1 MDDNIVERAGDDG
14 QESALETEFK
24 QLRQRHK
31 ARFEQIAG
39 LMASIQSLSESAKAE
54 SDSLETLEQS
64 AHGQLK
70 YLKKSLEESVSGQ
83 GNFEARIQELTEALA
98 AAERERAALA
108 QQLNA
113 AEGSSSEM
121 DSLREELAA
130 ATTSLG
136 DAQVRLATLSSELE
150 DARAESAG
158 TRERLAAIEQESLGQ
173 SDDASRLQEQI
184 AGLQDE
190 IAENDRRLQEQIA
203 GLQAEIAEKD
213 RLLQDAQAALDEAQE
228 EQNRVS
234 AEFERLKSIQQH
246 AEATQEGLKTEL
258 LAVQRELE
266 TLKERYREGLSSE
279 AALALRQQV
288 TETAAQVSA
297 MEKELVEARE
307 HSKKS
312 VLAQQL
318 TDAIQETER
327 LEEENERL
335 RAQLGILED
344 GRRIM
349 DGGYELEAAEAVAY
363 TEPQVSR
370 SPEDELLRIQRSAQ
384 KWTHGPKRVI
394 GQILL
399 DAGVITEDQLEK
411 ALEVQKSNP
420 QQHLGALL
428 GELGFASEEAIAQ
441 ARASQCGVD
450 YIRIAED
457 TIDPDAAALI
467 SQRLASQHNCIPVSA
482 TPKTMVL
489 AVTNPMDLL
498 AIEDVERFTNRKV
511 DVVVGTVPD
520 VAQAIARYYWE
531 PE

>member
-1 MDDNIVERAGDDG
+1 MDDNTVERAGDDG
-14 QESALETEFK
+14 PESALETEFK

-31 ARFEQIAG
+31 ARFEQLAG
-39 LMASIQSLSESAKAE
+39 LMATIQSLSESAKAE
-54 SDSLETLEQS
+54 SDSLESLEQS
-64 AHGQLK
+64 AHGQLN

-83 GNFEARIQELTEALA
+83 GSFESRIQELTEALS
-98 AAERERAALA
+98 AAERERLALVE
-108 QQLNA
+108 QLTA
-113 AEGSSSEM
+113 TEGSNSEM
-121 DSLREELAA
+121 EGLREELAA
-130 ATTSLG
+130 ATSSL
-136 DAQVRLATLSSELE
+136 DEARRSLATLNQELE
-150 DARAESAG
+150 EARTEGAA
-158 TRERLAAIEQESLGQ
+158 TRERLAAIEEAQLGQ
-173 SDDASRLQEQI
+173 SDDASRLQAEL
-184 AGLQDE
+184 AELQS
-190 IAENDRRLQEQIA
+190 RMA
-203 GLQAEIAEKD
+203 GLQAEIAQKD
-213 RLLQDAQAALDEAQE
+213 GLLQDAQAALDEAQE

-266 TLKERYREGLSSE
+266 TLKERYREGLSSD

-297 MEKELVEARE
+297 LEKELAEARE
-307 HSKKS
+307 HAKKS

-318 TDAIQETER
+318 AEAIQETER

-349 DGGYELEAAEAVAY
+349 DGGYDLEPAEAVAY
-363 TEPQVSR
+363 VEPQVSR

-399 DAGVITEDQLEK
+399 DAGVITEEQLEK

-457 TIDPDAAALI
+457 TVDPEAAALI
-467 SQRLASQHNCIPVSA
+467 NQRLASQHNCIPISA

>member
-1 MDDNIVERAGDDG
+1 MDENTVEHAGADEQD
-14 QESALETEFK
+14 SALESEFK

-31 ARFEQIAG
+31 ARFEQLAG
-39 LMASIQSLSESAKAE
+39 LMATIQSLSESAKAE
-54 SDSLETLEQS
+54 SDSLESLEQS
-64 AHGQLK
+64 AHGQLN

-83 GNFEARIQELTEALA
+83 GGFESRIQELTEALS
-98 AAERERAALA
+98 AAERERANLA
-108 QQLNA
+108 DQLSA
-113 AEGSSSEM
+113 AEGSDTELQ
-121 DSLREELAA
+121 SLREELAA
-130 ATTSLG
+130 TTTSLG
-136 DAQVRLATLSSELE
+136 DAQVRLATLSTELE
-150 DARAESAG
+150 EARAEGDA
-158 TRERLAAIEQESLGQ
+158 TRERLAAIERESLGQ

-184 AGLQDE
+184 AE
-190 IAENDRRLQEQIA
+190 
-203 GLQAEIAEKD
+203 LQAEIAQKD
-213 RLLQDAQAALDEAQE
+213 ELLQDAQAALDEAQE

-266 TLKERYREGLSSE
+266 TLKERYREGLSSD

-297 MEKELVEARE
+297 LEKELLEARE
-307 HSKKS
+307 HAKKS

-344 GRRIM
+344 GRRLM
-349 DGGYELEAAEAVAY
+349 DGDVELETAGSIAY
-363 TEPQVSR
+363 VEPQVSR

-399 DAGVITEDQLEK
+399 DAGVISEEQLEK
-411 ALEVQKSNP
+411 ALEVQKSSP

-450 YIRIAED
+450 YIRITED
-457 TIDPDAAALI
+457 TVDPDAAALI
-467 SQRLASQHNCIPVSA
+467 NQRLASQHNCIPISA

-520 VAQAIARYYWE
+520 VAQAISRYYWE

>member
-1 MDDNIVERAGDDG
+1 MDDNTVERAGDDG
-14 QESALETEFK
+14 PESALESEFK

-31 ARFEQIAG
+31 ARFEQLAG

-54 SDSLETLEQS
+54 SDSLESLEQS
-64 AHGQLK
+64 AHGQLN

-83 GNFEARIQELTEALA
+83 GSFESRIQELTEALS

-121 DSLREELAA
+121 ETLREELAA
-130 ATTSLG
+130 ATASLG
-136 DAQVRLATLSSELE
+136 DDQVRLATLSSELE
-150 DARAESAG
+150 EARSESVG
-158 TRERLAAIEQESLGQ
+158 MRERLAAIEQESLGQ
-173 SDDASRLQEQI
+173 SDDAS
-184 AGLQDE
+184 
-190 IAENDRRLQEQIA
+190 RLQEQIA

-349 DGGYELEAAEAVAY
+349 DGGYELESAEAVAY
-363 TEPQVSR
+363 VEPQVSR

-399 DAGVITEDQLEK
+399 DAGVITEVQLEK

-457 TIDPDAAALI
+457 TVDPEAAALI
-467 SQRLASQHNCIPVSA
+467 NQRLASQHNCIPISA

-489 AVTNPMDLL
+489 AVTNPMDLF

-511 DVVVGTVPD
+511 DIVVGTVPD

>member
-1 MDDNIVERAGDDG
+1 MDDNTVERAGADE
-14 QESALETEFK
+14 QESALESEFK

-31 ARFEQIAG
+31 ARFEQLAG

-54 SDSLETLEQS
+54 SDSLESLEQS
-64 AHGQLK
+64 AHGQLN

-83 GNFEARIQELTEALA
+83 GGFESRIQELTEALS
-98 AAERERAALA
+98 AAERERVALSG
-108 QQLNA
+108 QLSA
-113 AEGSSSEM
+113 AEGSDTELE
-121 DSLREELAA
+121 SLREELAA

-136 DAQVRLATLSSELE
+136 DTQVRLATLTSELE
-150 DARAESAG
+150 EARAEGDA
-158 TRERLAAIEQESLGQ
+158 TRERLAAMEQETL
-173 SDDASRLQEQI
+173 DDASRLQEQI
-184 AGLQDE
+184 T
-190 IAENDRRLQEQIA
+190 

-228 EQNRVS
+228 EQNRVG

-266 TLKERYREGLSSE
+266 TLKERYREGLSSD

-297 MEKELVEARE
+297 LEKELLEARE
-307 HSKKS
+307 HAKKS

-318 TDAIQETER
+318 TDAIQEAER

-349 DGGYELEAAEAVAY
+349 DGGYALETAEAVAY
-363 TEPQVSR
+363 AEPQVSR

-399 DAGVITEDQLEK
+399 DAGVITEEQLEK

-457 TIDPDAAALI
+457 TIDPEAAALI
-467 SQRLASQHNCIPVSA
+467 NQRLASQHNCIPVSA
-482 TPKTMVL
+482 TPKSMVL

-520 VAQAIARYYWE
+520 VTQAIARYYWE

>member
-1 MDDNIVERAGDDG
+1 MDDNIVEPVGAEQR
-14 QESALETEFK
+14 ETALESEFK
-24 QLRQRHK
+24 DLRQRHK
-31 ARFEQIAG
+31 ARFEQLAG
-39 LMASIQSLSESAKAE
+39 LMNTIQSLSESAQAE
-54 SDSLETLEQS
+54 SDSLESLEQS
-64 AHGQLK
+64 AHGQLN
-70 YLKKSLEESVSGQ
+70 YLKKSLEETVSGQ
-83 GNFEARIQELTEALA
+83 GSFESRIQELTEALA
-98 AAERERAALA
+98 SAERERAALA
-108 QQLNA
+108 DQLRS
-113 AEGSSSEM
+113 AEGSSGELE
-121 DSLREELAA
+121 SLRDELAT
-130 ATTSLG
+130 ATASLG
-136 DAQVRLATLSSELE
+136 VAQ
-150 DARAESAG
+150 ARAAELSEALETAQAEG
-158 TRERLAAIEQESLGQ
+158 DAARDRLAAIEETSQGQ
-173 SDDASRLQEQI
+173 SDDAARLQ
-184 AGLQDE
+184 AE
-190 IAENDRRLQEQIA
+190 IDTLRAKIDT
-203 GLQAEIAEKD
+203 LQAEIAEKD
-213 RLLQDAQAALDEAQE
+213 QLLQNAQAALDEAQE

-234 AEFERLKSIQQH
+234 AEFDRLKNIQQH

-266 TLKERYREGLSSE
+266 TLKERYREGLSSD

-288 TETAAQVSA
+288 TETAAQISA
-297 MEKELVEARE
+297 LERDLQEARE
-307 HSKKS
+307 QAKKS

-318 TDAIQETER
+318 AEAIQDSER

-335 RAQLGILED
+335 RTQLKILED
-344 GRRIM
+344 GRRLV
-349 DGGYELEAAEAVAY
+349 DGGADSVSDDAPPFV
-363 TEPQVSR
+363 EPQVSR
-370 SPEDELLRIQRSAQ
+370 SPEDELIRIQRSAQ

-399 DAGVITEDQLEK
+399 DAGVISETQLET

-420 QQHLGALL
+420 QQHLGSLL

-441 ARASQCGVD
+441 ARAAQCGVD

-457 TIDPDAAALI
+457 TIDPEAAALI
-467 SQRLASQHNCIPVSA
+467 NQRLASQHNCIPVSA

>member
-1 MDDNIVERAGDDG
+1 MDDNTVERAGDDG
-14 QESALETEFK
+14 PESALETEFK

-31 ARFEQIAG
+31 ARFEQLAG
-39 LMASIQSLSESAKAE
+39 LMATIQSLSESAKAE
-54 SDSLETLEQS
+54 SDSLESLEQS
-64 AHGQLK
+64 AHGQLN

-83 GNFEARIQELTEALA
+83 GSFESRIQELTEALS
-98 AAERERAALA
+98 AAERERLALVE
-108 QQLNA
+108 QLTA
-113 AEGSSSEM
+113 TEGSNSEM
-121 DSLREELAA
+121 EGLREELAA
-130 ATTSLG
+130 ATSSL
-136 DAQVRLATLSSELE
+136 DEARRSLATLNQELE
-150 DARAESAG
+150 EARTEGAA
-158 TRERLAAIEQESLGQ
+158 TRERLAANEEAQLGQ
-173 SDDASRLQEQI
+173 SDDASRLQAEL
-184 AGLQDE
+184 AELQS
-190 IAENDRRLQEQIA
+190 RMA
-203 GLQAEIAEKD
+203 GLQAEIAQKD
-213 RLLQDAQAALDEAQE
+213 GLLQDAQAALDEAQE

-266 TLKERYREGLSSE
+266 TLKERYREGLSSD

-297 MEKELVEARE
+297 LEKELAEARE
-307 HSKKS
+307 HAKKS

-318 TDAIQETER
+318 AEAIQETER

-349 DGGYELEAAEAVAY
+349 DGGYDLEPAEAVAY
-363 TEPQVSR
+363 VEPQVSR

-399 DAGVITEDQLEK
+399 DAGVITEEQLEK

-457 TIDPDAAALI
+457 TVDPEAAALI
-467 SQRLASQHNCIPVSA
+467 NQRLASQHNCIPISA

>member
-1 MDDNIVERAGDDG
+1 MDDNTVERAGADG
-14 QESALETEFK
+14 PESALESEFK

-31 ARFEQIAG
+31 ARFEQLAG
-39 LMASIQSLSESAKAE
+39 LMATIQSLSESAKAE
-54 SDSLETLEQS
+54 SDSLESLEQS
-64 AHGQLK
+64 AHGQLN

-83 GNFEARIQELTEALA
+83 GSFESRIQELTEALS

-121 DSLREELAA
+121 ETLREELAA
-130 ATTSLG
+130 ATASLG
-136 DAQVRLATLSSELE
+136 DDQVRLATLSSELE
-150 DARAESAG
+150 EARSESVG
-158 TRERLAAIEQESLGQ
+158 MRERLAAIEQESLGQ
-173 SDDASRLQEQI
+173 SDDAS
-184 AGLQDE
+184 
-190 IAENDRRLQEQIA
+190 RLQEQIA

-349 DGGYELEAAEAVAY
+349 DGGYELESAEAVAY
-363 TEPQVSR
+363 VEPQVSR

-399 DAGVITEDQLEK
+399 DAGVITEVQLEK

-457 TIDPDAAALI
+457 TVDPEAAALI
-467 SQRLASQHNCIPVSA
+467 NQRLASQHNCIPISA

-511 DVVVGTVPD
+511 DIVVGTVPD

>member
-1 MDDNIVERAGDDG
+1 MDDNTVERAGADE
-14 QESALETEFK
+14 QESALESEFK

-31 ARFEQIAG
+31 ARFEQLAG

-64 AHGQLK
+64 AHGQLN

-83 GNFEARIQELTEALA
+83 GGFESRIQELTEALS
-98 AAERERAALA
+98 AAERERVALA
-108 QQLNA
+108 GQLSA
-113 AEGSSSEM
+113 AEGSDTELE
-121 DSLREELAA
+121 SLREELAA

-150 DARAESAG
+150 EARAESTG
-158 TRERLAAIEQESLGQ
+158 TRERLAAIEVESLGQ
-173 SDDASRLQEQI
+173 SDDAS
-184 AGLQDE
+184 
-190 IAENDRRLQEQIA
+190 RLQEQIA

-228 EQNRVS
+228 EQNRVG

-288 TETAAQVSA
+288 TETTAQVSV

-344 GRRIM
+344 GRRIL
-349 DGGYELEAAEAVAY
+349 DGGYELAAAEAVTYA
-363 TEPQVSR
+363 EPQVSR

-399 DAGVITEDQLEK
+399 DAGVITEAQLEK
-411 ALEVQKSNP
+411 ALEVQKSSP

-450 YIRIAED
+450 YIRIVED
-457 TIDPDAAALI
+457 TIDPEAAALI

-482 TPKTMVL
+482 TPKSMVL

-520 VAQAIARYYWE
+520 VTQAIARYYWE

>member
-1 MDDNIVERAGDDG
+1 MDDSTVESTEESPR
-14 QESALETEFK
+14 ESALESEFK

-31 ARFEQIAG
+31 ARFEELAG
-39 LMASIQSLSESAKAE
+39 LMTSIQRLSESAEAE
-54 SDSLETLEQS
+54 SESLETLEQS
-64 AHGQLK
+64 AHGQLN
-70 YLKKSLEESVSGQ
+70 YLKKSLEETVAGQ
-83 GNFEARIQELTEALA
+83 SNYESRIRELTEALA
-98 AAERERAALA
+98 SREREFSELTEQLSTAQGSGDAVTTLQGELTEAASALSAA
-108 QQLNA
+108 Q
-113 AEGSSSEM
+113 
-121 DSLREELAA
+121 EELATLNA
-130 ATTSLG
+130 KLEEAESSATDLK
-136 DAQVRLATLSSELE
+136 AQLEALELE
-150 DARAESAG
+150 KATQDESASQFEAQL
-158 TRERLAAIEQESLGQ
+158 TAMKS
-173 SDDASRLQEQI
+173 
-184 AGLQDE
+184 
-190 IAENDRRLQEQIA
+190 
-203 GLQAEIAEKD
+203 EIAEKD
-213 RLLQDAQAALDEAQE
+213 ALLQNAQSALDEALE
-228 EQNRVS
+228 EQDRVS
-234 AEFERLKSIQQH
+234 TEFDRLKSTQQQ

-266 TLKERYREGLSSE
+266 SLKERYREGLSSE

-297 MEKELVEARE
+297 LERDLADARE
-307 HSKKS
+307 HGRKS

-327 LEEENERL
+327 LEEEN
-335 RAQLGILED
+335 AQLRQQLALLED
-344 GRRIM
+344 GRKHM
-349 DGGYELEAAEAVAY
+349 EGDYELESAAVAL
-363 TEPQVSR
+363 PDPDVSR
-370 SPEDELLRIQRSAQ
+370 SPEDELQRIQRSAL

-399 DAGVITEDQLEK
+399 DAGVITEAQLET

-457 TIDPDAAALI
+457 TVDPEAAALI
-467 SQRLASQHNCIPVSA
+467 NLRLASQHNCIPVSA
-482 TPKTMVL
+482 TEKSMVL

-520 VAQAIARYYWE
+520 IAQAISRYYWE